1 MRFLLDEHYSKE
13 IARQLREERGHDVVS
28 AKERDELVGLGDA
41 QLFELMASERRVI
54 VTDNV
59 ADFAVLV
66 RQAAGAGREHAG
78 VVFTSPESFPRAKAT
93 IGRFVE
99 ALDQLLRGEPGKDAL
114 VGRVHWLQRAGS
126 HPQPDYTHRLLAA

>member
-28 AKERDELVGLGDA
+28 AKERDELVGFGDA
-41 QLFELMASERRVI
+41 QLLELMASERRTI
-54 VTDNV
+54 VTENV

-66 RQAAGAGREHAG
+66 RRAAGAGGEHAG

-93 IGRFVE
+93 IGLFVE
-99 ALDQLLRGEPGKDAL
+99 ALDQLLRAEPAEDAL
-114 VGRVHWLQRAGS
+114 GGRVHWLQRSGS
-126 HPQPDYTHRLLAA
+126 KP